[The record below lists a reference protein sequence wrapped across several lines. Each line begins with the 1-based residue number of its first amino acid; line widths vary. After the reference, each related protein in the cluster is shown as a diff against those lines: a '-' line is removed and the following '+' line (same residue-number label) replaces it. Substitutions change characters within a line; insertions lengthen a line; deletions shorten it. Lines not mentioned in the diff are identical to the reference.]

1 VYLFLKVNIMRIW
14 VCGVTCGLA
23 LTFSPS
29 LAPADD
35 IEANTSAGKKLLRE
49 GDALADK
56 GDTTE
61 AVIRYQQ
68 AFEQLL
74 PGMRRLH
81 FKHEV
86 KRDVTAREDLRA
98 FLTKEIDEETTP
110 AQFHANEVGMKALGL
125 IPRDMNLKETMVRIL
140 TEEIA
145 AFYDTKTET
154 MHLIREPVVKAKKAP
169 GLLERLFGKPTG
181 FDKDQN
187 KTVIAHELTHALAD
201 QNFDIDALQAA
212 AKGDDDRDL
221 ALSALVEGE
230 ATLTMFGAQMSDW
243 DGTKI
248 SLVPSERFDRMLNL
262 ISAFMPMSSGRSLR
276 EAPAILAESLIFP
289 YFRGLVFC
297 ARLTN
302 DGGWKAIDDAYHSP
316 PLSTEQILH
325 PEKYRAEPDP
335 PMAVDLGKLEPP
347 AAWTEAGR
355 NVVGEMQLA
364 VMLRNQ
370 GGKSAAAGWDGDTF
384 AAFEGPADA
393 LGLVWLSTWDSE
405 KDAHEFAH
413 AYIRF
418 QTKKLGNDIPDPDAF
433 PDSIRRP
440 HKGAVFAVELRG
452 LDVAVIE
459 GFPAEAT
466 ESLMEAA
473 FRARKTEKT
482 HAPVVARK
490 DGDKNDK

>member
-1 VYLFLKVNIMRIW
+1 MRTW
-14 VCGVTCGLA
+14 FSRSLVCGLA
-23 LTFSPS
+23 LTFLPRP
-29 LAPADD
+29 AQADD
-35 IEANTSAGKKLLRE
+35 LEADAATGKKLLRE

-56 GDTTE
+56 GETTE

-74 PGMRRLH
+74 PGMRKLH

-86 KRDVTAREDLRA
+86 KRDVTPREDLRA
-98 FLTKEIDEETTP
+98 LLTKEIDEQMTP
-110 AQFHANEVGMKALGL
+110 AEFHGNEVGMKALGL
-125 IPRDMNLKETMVRIL
+125 IPRTMNLKETMVRIY

-154 MHLIREPVVKAKKAP
+154 MHLIREPAAKVKKP
-169 GLLERLFGKPTG
+169 TGLLERLLGKQAG

-230 ATLTMFGAQMSDW
+230 ATLTMFGAQMTDW
-243 DGTKI
+243 DGSKI
-248 SLVPSERFDRMLNL
+248 IRVPSQRFDRMLSM
-262 ISAFMPMSSGRSLR
+262 ISAFMPMGSGASLR
-276 EAPAILAESLIFP
+276 EAPEILSETLIFP

-302 DGGWKAIDDAYHSP
+302 DGGWKALNDAYQAP

-325 PEKYRAEPDP
+325 PEKFRAEPDP
-335 PMAVDLGKLEPP
+335 PMAVDLGKLDPP
-347 AAWTEAGR
+347 SAWTEVGR

-364 VMLRNQ
+364 VMLSKY
-370 GGKSAAAGWDGDTF
+370 GGKAAAAGWDGDTF
-384 AAFEGPADA
+384 AAFEGPADHF
-393 LGLVWLSTWDSE
+393 GLVWLSTWDTE
-405 KDAHEFAH
+405 ADAREFAR

-418 QTKKLGNDIPDPDAF
+418 QTTKLGHGVAEPSAF
-433 PDSIRRP
+433 PDCIRRP
-440 HKGAVFAVELRG
+440 QKGSVFAVERSG
-452 LDVAVIE
+452 FDVAVAE
-459 GFPAEAT
+459 GFPSDAT
-466 ESLMEAA
+466 ESLIDAA
-473 FRARKTEKT
+473 FRAKKTEKT
-482 HAPVVARK
+482 HAGAIAARK
-490 DGDKNDK
+490 EDAGAKDDR